1 MRRWIHPALLAFAI
15 VQGAD
20 AAALKEAEVT
30 RVYNDV
36 RVLQPQRQPT
46 QAQIGEV
53 IRGQTA
59 VATGAKSRAELK
71 FPDQTLSRLGS
82 NTVFRLD
89 QGAREL
95 ELRQG
100 VILLQVPKSLGG
112 AKIKTAAVTA
122 AVTGTTV
129 MLEYQPNGY
138 IKAIVLEGEM
148 DLFLKDRPSQFRTI
162 KAGDM
167 IITRP
172 DADVIPV
179 PVQVDLQRLMQTSKL
194 ITDPSFTPLGN
205 SDDLGGAISDQQTR
219 KADGELVDTAYVVPG
234 RGTRV
239 IFNNEVRREI
249 LKNTEGGPEQPDFI
263 PGTTTITEDT
273 VIDTGLGLTAENDLV
288 GVVTALGRPF
298 EPQADGGFD
307 AFVFGREPSFE
318 ELDERLQ
325 AVGTLALFWFEDLF
339 VTGVPTVDSS
349 NGPRNLILAA
359 GNDALL
365 DGTEG
370 AFAGV
375 PQWVLDDA
383 LDALVIASG
392 EGGIEVSNFSLSGTA
407 QDVIF
412 NAPSP
417 MGDVVVRGLP
427 GQDPSVGPFAI
438 QFPEGTFGVFAG
450 GDVAITDGAVVEAAE
465 VAVETRKA
473 IHVDSA
479 SQIRARTGISLM
491 AETGV
496 SITDSSQLRAL
507 SETNPLDIQIASTGG
522 DVSVDASLIQGRDL
536 NLRADAGDVT
546 VRNATLAGE
555 TVRARALGP
564 DGRLILGGSVI
575 DANQSIALFAEGSN
589 GQILFNG
596 PVTLDSPESVLAA
609 QRVTIAEGVGVTVTQ
624 PDGLSVFTDVPE
636 FNQAGFGA
644 FRDTSRTQIPV
655 APQPFSA
662 APSPAP

>member
-20 AAALKEAEVT
+20 AAALKEAEVS

-179 PVQVDLQRLMQTSKL
+179 PVQVDLQRLMQTLKL

-417 MGDVVVRGLP
+417 MGDVVARGLP

-465 VAVETRKA
+465 VAVETR
-473 IHVDSA
+473 A

-507 SETNPLDIQIASTGG
+507 SETDPLDIQIASTGG

-575 DANQSIALFAEGSN
+575 DANQSIPLFAEGSN